1 MKDLLQVLGISRQ
14 ALHQHNFRQMALQ
27 IREQLAIE
35 KAQVIRERHPRMG
48 CRAMHLLMGP
58 DKMGRDRCEHLLLS
72 KGFRLKRYRNP
83 LRTTQSQRGYY
94 FPDLIQGLRIR
105 GINKIWQS
113 DITYF
118 ITENHDVFYIVFI
131 EDIYSRRILGQ
142 AVHAHMRA
150 EANLLCL
157 HRAFQ
162 IRKSYPLR
170 GLIHHSDHGGQ
181 YIDNEYVLALKSRQI
196 KISMCWQ
203 AWQNAYSERING
215 TIKNDYLKAWRI
227 ETLIDLRR
235 ALTKAVNAYNY
246 EKPHRHLPD
255 RMSPVQFENYLK
267 RQPLVKHPWQEIYQ
281 YEN

>member
-14 ALHQHNFRQMALQ
+14 ALHQHNFRQMGVQ
-27 IREQLAIE
+27 IREQLVIE

-58 DKMGRDRCEHLLLS
+58 TEMGRDRCEQLLLS
-72 KGFRLKRYRNP
+72 KGFRLKRHRNP
-83 LRTTQSQRGYY
+83 LRTTQSQRVYH
-94 FPDLIQGLRIR
+94 FPDLIQGLQIR
-105 GINKIWQS
+105 GINKVWQS

-142 AVHAHMRA
+142 AVHDHMRA

-162 IRKSYPLR
+162 IRKSHPLR
-170 GLIHHSDHGGQ
+170 GLIHHSDRGGQ
-181 YIDNEYVLALKSRQI
+181 YIDNEYLLALKSRQI

-203 AWQNAYSERING
+203 AWQNAYSERVNG

-227 ETLIDLRR
+227 ETLLDLRR

-255 RMSPVQFENYLK
+255 RMSPVEFENYLK
-267 RQPLVKHPWQEIYQ
+267 RLPLVKHPWQKIYR